1 MQAACMLYPVAQEQ
15 FNGMSGMLPIG
26 ASIGK
31 ISFYDNTK
39 RFADFVSNNQ

>member
-1 MQAACMLYPVAQEQ
+1 MQPACLLYPVAQDL

-31 ISFYDNTK
+31 ISFYDNT
-39 RFADFVSNNQ
+39 RSFAHFVSTNQ